1 MRKLFKLFYKSIY
14 TVCNHTNN
22 HDDDENNH
30 RNDNNHN
37 NIAIVIIAIHSR
49 SKLGIRRLYER
60 IELEPIK
67 AKAVIAP
74 VS

>member
-1 MRKLFKLFYKSIY
+1 LEENSILSIID
-14 TVCNHTNN
+14 TVMKCGKVR
-22 HDDDENNH
+22 HD
-30 RNDNNHN
+30 
-37 NIAIVIIAIHSR
+37 IAIVIIAIHSR